1 MIELSP
7 ELDIKGKVVTF
18 TESTGE
24 NEYDIHSGKDVR
36 VVEIYLDHKTCKE
49 NGDCDPI
56 TLPMIKVEL
65 VDDPSITFNAW
76 SDEVGNHKVIDI
88 FHAGIQAAQP
98 LYDSYVGV
106 PGLPGYDPEKVKS
119 LEDYTME
126 AEKLNPYQKGSC
138 EHKVFKKGFES
149 MYFK

>member
-18 TESTGE
+18 AESMGDS
-24 NEYDIHSGKDVR
+24 EYDIHSGKDVR
-36 VVEIYLDHKTCKE
+36 VVEIYLDHNTCQEK
-49 NGDCDPI
+49 GGCDPS

-76 SDEVGNHKVIDI
+76 SDEVGSHKVIDI
-88 FHAGIQAAQP
+88 FHEGIQAAHP
-98 LYDSYVGV
+98 LYNSYVGV

-119 LEDYTME
+119 IDGYTVE
-126 AEKLNPYQKGSC
+126 SEKLNPYKKGSC
-138 EHKVFKKGFES
+138 EHEVFKKGFES
-149 MYFK
+149 MCFK